1 MNTFI
6 QLLKDLRDK
15 SSISQTDFDLVV
27 QMYNFYHPV
36 SDMKSTEATE
46 TTTQEMTDVIAEVK
60 PTQLSLDMQSN
71 DLDNHANDENH
82 DEIIEESKTLDVLFP
97 DNAETRALFN
107 IGIVED
113 KQKIFNK
120 VFVPKRNKVREIWS
134 KKKSDEISSH
144 AFHIIK
150 TNKSINKHNL
160 RQHVNKK
167 FKAEWTAKDK
177 ETQSQRGLTTVWQTK
192 LHDLINRKY
201 IKNFQVDFDGINY
214 NYIETDSKNR
224 NTDVSNNDT
233 LCA

>member
-6 QLLKDLRDK
+6 QFLKDLRDK
-15 SSISQTDFDLVV
+15 PSINQPDFDLVV
-27 QMYNFYHPV
+27 QMYNFYHPA
-36 SDMKSTEATE
+36 SDMESTEVTE
-46 TTTQEMTDVIAEVK
+46 TKTQEMTNVIEEVI

-71 DLDNHANDENH
+71 DLDNYANDENH
-82 DEIIEESKTLDVLFP
+82 DEIIEESKTPGMSFP

-107 IGIVED
+107 IAKVED
-113 KQKIFNK
+113 KEENNKKI
-120 VFVPKRNKVREIWS
+120 FVPKKDKIREIWS
-134 KKKSDEISSH
+134 KKKSDEISSY

-150 TNKSINKHNL
+150 TNKSVNKHNL
-160 RQHVNKK
+160 RQHINKK

-192 LHDLINRKY
+192 LHDLIIRKY
-201 IKNFQVDFDGINY
+201 INNFQIDFDGLNY

-224 NTDVSNNDT
+224 DTDVSNNNT